1 MDKDTSI
8 IASLTCFPR
17 FGGKLYTKLIDRC
30 KSIDLTLTEFYFLKE
45 KFLRK
50 DFDFFS
56 KNFLSQFILK
66 RNEIYF
72 SVKNELNLMKNSFG
86 VHFITRKNSNYP
98 RKILDKMGIYSPP
111 ILYIIGNIDL
121 FDVVSLA
128 IIGSRKP
135 SKEGLYLSEVISKE
149 ESSKDKIIISGYA
162 NGIDYQ
168 AHLSALANSGKT
180 IFVLPKP
187 IIKFD
192 NRISKDLKLR
202 DVEFLDINN
211 KFLIISEFLRFSPVN
226 YKSMPIIRNRLVAA
240 LSDEVFVIEAGLNS
254 GTIHTTLKAMEFG
267 INTKVI
273 DFSFMNIKNP
283 EGNLWL
289 INKGLT
295 KINPLKYLNK
305 RNKKTII

>member
-1 MDKDTSI
+1 MDKDIPI

-30 KSIDLTLTEFYFLKE
+30 KSIGLTLTEFYFLKE
-45 KFLRK
+45 EFLRK

-56 KNFLSQFILK
+56 KNFLNQFIFK
-66 RNEIYF
+66 RNEIFF

-86 VHFITRKNSNYP
+86 VHFVTRKDENYP
-98 RKILDKMGIYSPP
+98 KKIIKKMDIYSPP

-121 FDVVSLA
+121 FEEFSLA

-135 SKEGLYLSEVISKE
+135 SNEGLSLSGIISKE
-149 ESSKDKIIISGYA
+149 ESLKDKIIISGYA

-168 AHLSALANSGKT
+168 AHLSALSNFGKT

-192 NRISKDLKLR
+192 NRIVKDLKLR
-202 DVEFLDINN
+202 DVEFPDINN
-211 KFLIISEFLRFSPVN
+211 KFLIISEFLRFSPIS
-226 YKSMPIIRNRLVAA
+226 YKSMPIVRNRLVAA
-240 LSDEVFVIEAGLNS
+240 LSDEVIVIEAGLKS
-254 GTIHTTLKAMEFG
+254 GTIHTTVKAMEFG

-273 DFSFMNIKNP
+273 DFSYMNIKNP
-283 EGNLWL
+283 DGNIWL